1 MPELSKK
8 DAGVIMALIE
18 RFEKQRLPTL
28 LALKKKIDSGTA
40 LSDVDLEFLDKVND
54 DAMRTMPLT
63 EGHPELHSFCAR
75 VIHLYREI
83 TAQALKNEAQGR

>member
-8 DAGVIMALIE
+8 DAGVIMTLIE

-28 LALKKKIDSGTA
+28 LQLKEKIDNGAA
-40 LSDVDLEFLDKVND
+40 LSNVDIEFLDKVMD

-63 EGHPELHSFCAR
+63 EGHPELHSFCAH
-75 VIHLYREI
+75 VVHLYREI
-83 TAQALKNEAQGR
+83 TTRALQNEPNGP